1 MADEKREAPRY
12 RTGKWHDKD
21 NYECT
26 RCPYATLDRG
36 KILKHVQQDHPPR
49 RARPAALLSGVDF
62 ASDEAAELAAEL
74 GLTAAVLGRKTPSG
88 KNGYT
93 VADVRAAA
101 PTEEV

>member
-1 MADEKREAPRY
+1 MADEKRESPRY
-12 RTGKWHDKD
+12 RTTSWHGRP

-26 RCPYATLDRG
+26 RCAYATLDRG
-36 KILKHVQQDHPPR
+36 KILAHVRLDHAPR
-49 RARPAALLSGVDF
+49 GQAPTAGLDF